1 MKYFYNMKMKYE
13 KPCLPFLF
21 FFCFVFFV
29 TNIFIFILSSTQKK
43 QTNKQNQNKRR
54 LSICQW
60 QYKNEIK
67 RDGGTIDKVENVEN
81 GNSSSYSSYYYY
93 SKLKTHWNKLT
104 RFSLSSSSSSY
115 FLSLSLLFSFGVP
128 SDNSRMIRTQIH
140 HIGAYSIFY
149 TYSTLLKL

>member
-1 MKYFYNMKMKYE
+1 MKMKYE

-21 FFCFVFFV
+21 FFCFVF
-29 TNIFIFILSSTQKK
+29 LSPTFSSLFFLQHKK
-43 QTNKQNQNKRR
+43 TNKQNQNKRR

-93 SKLKTHWNKLT
+93 SKLKTH
-104 RFSLSSSSSSY
+104 
-115 FLSLSLLFSFGVP
+115 
-128 SDNSRMIRTQIH
+128 
-140 HIGAYSIFY
+140 
-149 TYSTLLKL
+149 